1 MYQFFMFRPLLCPNL
16 VIVGKLTCFVN
27 SSSFPVDERGTLKSV
42 VEYFYETYGF
52 VIQHTQW
59 PCLQVGNQ
67 QRPNYLPMEVKI

>member
-1 MYQFFMFRPLLCPNL
+1 
-16 VIVGKLTCFVN
+16 
-27 SSSFPVDERGTLKSV
+27 

-67 QRPNYLPMEVKI
+67 QRPNYLPMEVNACIFISVLLLQFIAVPAYESSLENRFVRLLRVRGTPKD